1 MACCGQNEF
10 KDVFYTERSYVL
22 FSFFWFFFWGGEGQ
36 ILIYKFVPTLTV
48 FIAHIFPVLFTCKK
62 LMVVRG

>member
-1 MACCGQNEF
+1 MVKTSSKMFSIQN
-10 KDVFYTERSYVL
+10 VL
-22 FSFFWFFFWGGEGQ
+22 MFFFPFFVFFWGGEGQ